1 MKKIIIMALILISI
15 ISCNSKK
22 TDNAEV
28 TANTNAVNTNK
39 LTSAINTNTLE
50 TNTKEYEGYATNI
63 YYSASSAEKY
73 SQAIADFNLIKDK
86 ASLDEWQSKYTD
98 QTPIKF
104 AIDYYPT
111 EEKAIELISYGADVN
126 QKDFMGLTPLMNAS
140 INGYVKLAIEL
151 INHNADVNARE
162 LDSRGNI
169 SADSLFYAVNANNSL
184 ELVKVLLNSGANPNI
199 VYSDSE
205 EGNFT
210 ILDRSLYYNNF
221 EIFKTLVENGANID
235 KVNDRGEPFIV
246 NAIRR
251 ERFDIVKYL
260 VEKGIDPKMKYTD
273 YRNIPFSLLAA
284 TVNNNDTKIAEY
296 LIDKGADVNT
306 KAIIDNYMENDMTSN
321 DKDNSKEAINLILT
335 AIENGNTSLVKLLIE
350 KGADTTVVNKE
361 KKTVFDIAREKG
373 YDDIL
378 ALEK

>member
-1 MKKIIIMALILISI
+1 MKKIIITALILITI

-22 TDNAEV
+22 NDNAEV
-28 TANTNAVNTNK
+28 TTNTNAVNTNNVETDTK

-86 ASLDEWQSKYTD
+86 ASLDKWQSKYTD

-126 QKDFMGLTPLMNAS
+126 QKDFSGLTPLMNAS

-162 LDSRGNI
+162 LDSRDNI

-199 VYSDSE
+199 VYSDTE

-221 EIFKTLVENGANID
+221 EIFKTLVENGANIS

-246 NAIRR
+246 DAIRR

-260 VEKGIDPKMKYTD
+260 VEKGIDPAMKYELEE
-273 YRNIPFSLLAA
+273 YYPNVNISLLAG
-284 TVNNNDTKIAEY
+284 TLYNSDTEMAKY
-296 LIDKGADVNT
+296 LIEQGADVNT
-306 KAIIDNYMENDMTSN
+306 PIPSEDGYPLLLQAVDNGKTE
-321 DKDNSKEAINLILT
+321 
-335 AIENGNTSLVKLLIE
+335 LVKLLIE
-350 KGADTTVVNKE
+350 NGADTTVVNKE

-378 ALEK
+378 ELENK